1 VKISIASSV
10 LILVVAA
17 GLGWRNQ
24 QQLTIFRE
32 SYAKLKAQAAQLGIP
47 VRSTDATESIQLT
60 KREREDKDAAAKLV
74 AAECIALMKD
84 YQTDAPG
91 SPQKDARTKHEFEL
105 RKLMLAMDAGQLKIL
120 ISELDAAKGTGR
132 DARLNLFADAVM
144 TMSSHYPQA
153 AIQLFSELPNFFNDD
168 PGIIKGQSLNAAV
181 TAWTKNDPTSAIDWM
196 KKNASKLPTSYTED
210 INRSLIRGSA
220 MNDPKLAFK
229 LMADLA
235 SADSASSISTI
246 ISVATTPE
254 ERTNVL
260 TALRE
265 HLTTLTDEKARN
277 EAADIGLAT
286 LAKSLNEDGFEA
298 ASQWLTAAK
307 LTQEETLKFVSGL
320 ESTDSNQKSQWL
332 QWIGTALPAE
342 KSADSIRSIVSDWTE
357 NDYLAAGKWLTTT
370 PAGPVKNTA
379 IRSYAET
386 VASYEPETAAQWAM
400 TLPAGADR
408 DQTLVNIY
416 RKWPTQDPVA
426 KAAAERFKTTHG
438 IK

>member
-1 VKISIASSV
+1 MS
-10 LILVVAA
+10 LV
-17 GLGWRNQ
+17 
-24 QQLTIFRE
+24 
-32 SYAKLKAQAAQLGIP
+32 
-47 VRSTDATESIQLT
+47 
-60 KREREDKDAAAKLV
+60 
-74 AAECIALMKD
+74 
-84 YQTDAPG
+84 QT
-91 SPQKDARTKHEFEL
+91 
-105 RKLMLAMDAGQLKIL
+105 MDAVQLKIL
-120 ISELDAAKGTGR
+120 ISEFHAAQEMKGATWCELFFDAT
-132 DARLNLFADAVM
+132 M
-144 TMSSHYPQA
+144 TLSTNYLQA
-153 AIQLFSELPNFFNDD
+153 ALQLFSELPNFFNGD
-168 PGIIKGQSLNAAV
+168 PGIIKGQNLNAAV
-181 TAWTKNDPTSAIDWM
+181 TAWAIYTPTSAIDWM
-196 KKNASKLPTSYTED
+196 MKNASKFPASFSEN
-210 INRSLIRGSA
+210 IKGRLISGSA

-229 LMADLA
+229 ITGELGGN
-235 SADSASSISTI
+235 DSVSFISNI
-246 ISVATTPE
+246 IGVAKTSE

-320 ESTDSNQKSQWL
+320 DSPDSNQKSQWL
-332 QWIGTALPAE
+332 QWIGTALPAD
-342 KSADSIRSIVSDWTE
+342 KGADSIRSIVSDWTK

-416 RKWPTQDPVA
+416 RKWPTPDPVA
-426 KAAAERFKTTHG
+426 KAAAEKFKTTHG